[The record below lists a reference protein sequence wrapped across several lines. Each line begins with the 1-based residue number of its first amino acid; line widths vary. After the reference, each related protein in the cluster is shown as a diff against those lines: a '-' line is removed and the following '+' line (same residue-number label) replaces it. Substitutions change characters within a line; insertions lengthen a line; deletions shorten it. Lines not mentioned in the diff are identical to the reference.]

1 MTPAIPPDAKRV
13 VLAAVVP
20 CGQPCPDD
28 YEPCDRG
35 RHHCVTRPE
44 PCSRCRGDG
53 TRTVVTDIE
62 VEPDD
67 AVSGDTTVRVWLEV
81 QL

>member
-20 CGQPCPDD
+20 CAQRFTECR
-28 YEPCDRG
+28 DRAY
-35 RHHCVTRPE
+35 
-44 PCSRCRGDG
+44 RCEQCNGDG